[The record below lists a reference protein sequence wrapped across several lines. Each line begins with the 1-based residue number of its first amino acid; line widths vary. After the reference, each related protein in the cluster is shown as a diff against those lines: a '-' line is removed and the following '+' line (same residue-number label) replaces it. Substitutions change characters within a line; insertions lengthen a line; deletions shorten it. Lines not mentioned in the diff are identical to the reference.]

1 MSVKRKADLFKV
13 KLFLIDVLIVF
24 AERTFC
30 WYVITLLLKDHLVG
44 DPLIVRRSI

>member
-24 AERTFC
+24 AE
-30 WYVITLLLKDHLVG
+30 
-44 DPLIVRRSI
+44 